1 MFELIKV
8 GLLVLLAGCGVCR
21 AGVVTG
27 WTGDVG
33 VHLRVFGRS
42 LAIKTYQF
50 RRDKVYYRL
59 ALSPAINA

>member
-1 MFELIKV
+1 MEIIRAV
-8 GLLVLLAGCGVCR
+8 LLVLLTGAGVAR
-21 AGVVTG
+21 SGVVTG

-59 ALSPAINA
+59 ALTPAISA